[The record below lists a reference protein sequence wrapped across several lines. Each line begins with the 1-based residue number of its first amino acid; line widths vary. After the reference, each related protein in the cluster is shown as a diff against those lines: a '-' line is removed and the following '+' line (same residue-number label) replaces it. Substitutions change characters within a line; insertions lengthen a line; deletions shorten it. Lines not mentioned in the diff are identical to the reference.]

1 MKTRDGVNVCNAM
14 TNKIT
19 KNILRDRVK
28 RITLYL
34 KRDLLSAS
42 VSNRIVTIGFAI
54 MCTICHAYAQTAMQD
69 TTQVTQPATTQ
80 ADQVNRV
87 NKQIWQK
94 GLMVPQ
100 GTFRKKIDREKGLP
114 QEESRNLLKEYHI
127 FDNLEVAFTLG
138 TTGLGLEVATPI
150 TKWARLRVGFDGIP
164 KVNLPMD
171 FDVATYSGEEGEEGE
186 NNFDKVKDIM
196 YDITGEE
203 MDESVRMNAKPN
215 IYNFKLLV
223 DVYPFRNDRRW
234 HFTAGLYFGSSVIG
248 RAVNDKRETNSLVA
262 MNLYNRIYDKMEASQ
277 GNDPLFG
284 DIYVSPATYDKM
296 MRYGRVGI
304 HLGDFKDGTPY
315 YMTPE
320 TNGTVSAVAYA
331 NSVKPYLGFGFA
343 SPVDKEQ
350 RLNLGFEAGMLFW
363 GGSPDVVLP
372 DGVNM
377 TKDLK
382 NIKGKVGSYVNFMK
396 ALKVYPAV
404 CFRISYTIF

>member
-1 MKTRDGVNVCNAM
+1 MINKT
-14 TNKIT
+14 
-19 KNILRDRVK
+19 
-28 RITLYL
+28 
-34 KRDLLSAS
+34 
-42 VSNRIVTIGFAI
+42 SNRIVAVLLVLLCGLGQMA
-54 MCTICHAYAQTAMQD
+54 AQIVVAD
-69 TTQVTQPATTQ
+69 TTQTNDATTK
-80 ADQVNRV
+80 QVSRAPRAN
-87 NKQIWQK
+87 QPIWHK
-94 GLMVPQ
+94 GLIATQ
-100 GTFRKKIDREKGLP
+100 GTFRKKTDKENKGP
-114 QEESRNLLKEYHI
+114 KSGGHNIWKEYHI
-127 FDNLEVAFTLG
+127 FDNLNVAFTLG
-138 TTGLGLEVATPI
+138 TTGLGLEVAAPV

-164 KVNLPMD
+164 KVNLPMN
-171 FDVATYSGEEGEEGE
+171 FDVATYAGEDGDQTE

-196 YDITGEE
+196 LDITGEE

-223 DVYPFRNDRRW
+223 DVYPFQNDRRW
-234 HFTAGLYFGSSVIG
+234 HVTAGVYFGSSVIG
-248 RAVNDKRETNSLVA
+248 RAINDKRETNSLVA
-262 MNLYNRIYDKMEASQ
+262 MNLYNRIFDKMEASG

-284 DIYVSPATYDKM
+284 DIYISPETYDKM

-343 SPVDKEQ
+343 SPVDKDR
-350 RLNLGFEAGMLFW
+350 RLDLGFEAGVLFW

-377 TKDLK
+377 TTQLKD
-382 NIKGKVGSYVNFMK
+382 IRGKVGTYVNFMK